1 MRIWV
6 TGIGIASPL
15 GRDAATTFA
24 ALTAGT
30 RAFGP
35 VTLFDPT
42 GCRSSIAAEVP
53 DFTVAEAAPRSGA
66 EGWSRTDAMSV
77 LAARQAL
84 AQAELDPTTQPVD
97 LLFGGTT
104 AGMLET
110 EGLLADMH
118 EAVAARRPLARMLSH
133 PLSATVDR
141 LRDAVAPFGRA
152 RTLCS
157 ACSSGANALVL
168 AAAWLRTG
176 RSERVLA
183 GGGDGLC
190 RLTYTGFSCL
200 GALSAEPCRPFDRDR
215 AGLSMGEGAALLVLE
230 TEASARARGVEP
242 IVELRGWAV
251 GAEAHHITNPEASG
265 ATAARVMN
273 AALARGGLT
282 PADIDYVNAHGTATR
297 HNDPMEAQALAHC
310 LGDRLGQVA
319 VSSSKGQLGHT
330 LGAAGAIEAAI
341 TAMTVA
347 RGVIPPNMGLVE
359 PEPELPLDLVREA
372 RRGPVRA
379 GMSNSFGFGGS
390 DTVLVFAEP
399 GRFPEPAGVEP
410 RSVFVTAT
418 GSVGA
423 LGVGGTDAARGYV
436 EVGDPAPVGGVDFD
450 AATHLDLARVRRVDR
465 VGRFCVV
472 AMNQAIGSAGWEPT
486 PGQLERFGAIMGTA
500 FGSVDDCSAFIHRTF
515 EKGAKFASPA
525 VFPSLLPSSPVAHAS
540 IYHGLRGPVFAPA
553 DLGATSESAVITA
566 IELIAADEADAML
579 AGGVEQTSPITEA
592 VLGPLCST
600 QGEAGTEGHR
610 SEGAAATLVES
621 GQGLAARGGRPLAR
635 VAWWT
640 SWRGTPAEPLA
651 GLPAPGDLGAAAR
664 FSARDDDGVRALLA
678 GTAWASVPKHTT
690 TDRAGT
696 HEGAGGFAL
705 AAAVAMLAAGDLD
718 AALVLGLAPDRGY
731 VLYLTAGPTADAV
744 SAP

>member
-1 MRIWV
+1 M
-6 TGIGIASPL
+6 
-15 GRDAATTFA
+15 GRDVATIFA

-42 GCRSSIAAEVP
+42 GCRSAIAAEVP
-53 DFTVAEAAPRSGA
+53 DFTVAEAAPGSDA

-84 AQAELDPTTQPVD
+84 AQAELDPVTQPVD

-133 PLSATVDR
+133 PLSSTVDR

-176 RSERVLA
+176 RSKRVLA

-242 IVELRGWAV
+242 IAELRGWAV

-265 ATAARVMN
+265 ATAARLMS

-282 PADIDYVNAHGTATR
+282 AADLDYVNAHGTATR
-297 HNDPMEAQALAHC
+297 HNDPMEAQALAQC
-310 LGDRLGQVA
+310 LGERVGQVA
-319 VSSSKGQLGHT
+319 LSSSKGQLGHT

-359 PEPELPLDLVREA
+359 PEPDLPLDLVREA
-372 RRGPVRA
+372 RRGAVGA
-379 GMSNSFGFGGS
+379 AMSNSFGFGGS

-399 GRFPEPAGVEP
+399 GRFPDSADETP
-410 RSVFVTAT
+410 RPVYVTAT
-418 GSVGA
+418 GSIGA
-423 LGVGGTDAARGYV
+423 LGVGGTEAARGYV
-436 EVGDPAPVGGVDFD
+436 EAGEPAPAGAVDLD
-450 AATHLDLARVRRVDR
+450 VASHLDLARARRVDR
-465 VGRFCVV
+465 VGRFCAV
-472 AMNQAIGSAGWEPT
+472 AMAQAMGSAGWEPSQA
-486 PGQLERFGAIMGTA
+486 QLERFGAIMGTA
-500 FGSVDDCSAFIHRTF
+500 FGSVDDCSAFIHRVF

-525 VFPSLLPSSPVAHAS
+525 VFPSLLPSSAVAHAS

-566 IELIAADEADAML
+566 VELIAADEADAML
-579 AGGVEQTSPITEA
+579 AGGVEQVSPITEA

-600 QGEAGTEGHR
+600 RGEAGAGGHR
-610 SEGAAATLVES
+610 SEGAAVALVES
-621 GQGLAARGGRPLAR
+621 ESGLAARGGRPLAR

-651 GLPAPGDLGAAAR
+651 ELPAPGEGGAAAL
-664 FSARDDDGVRALLA
+664 FSPRDDHRLREVVA
-678 GTAWASVPKHTT
+678 GTAWAKVPHRGT

-696 HEGAGGFAL
+696 HEAAGGIAL
-705 AAAVAMLAAGDLD
+705 AAAVAMVAAGDLD
-718 AALVLGLAPDRGY
+718 GALVLGLAPDRGY
-731 VLYLTAGPTADAV
+731 ALYLTAASAADAV
-744 SAP
+744 SAL